1 MEMPLK
7 KVNLMHK
14 IGILSDTHNLLRES
28 VIDILRSCEVILHGG
43 DLHTRQVLK
52 QLETIAPVYAV
63 RGNADKEWAAG
74 LPQTLSVELFGIKIF
89 MIHNKKMIQEDIQD
103 KDLVIY
109 GHSHKYEKLQK
120 NGQIW
125 LNPGSCGRRR
135 FALPVTMA
143 VLTAAGDGTFKI
155 EQISLETD
163 RKTDKTVA
171 ATCPKNM
178 KNTVIYV
185 MKETDKG
192 KSVETIAKNG
202 GISKE
207 LAEQICRLYLTHPGV
222 NADGILGK
230 MGL

>member
-1 MEMPLK
+1 
-7 KVNLMHK
+7 MHK
-14 IGILSDTHNLLRES
+14 IGILSDTHNLLRKS
-28 VIDILRSCEVILHGG
+28 VMDILRSCEIILHGG
-43 DLHTRQVLK
+43 DIHARQVLK

-103 KDLVIY
+103 KDLIIY

-143 VLTAAGDGTFKI
+143 VLTAAEDGAFEI
-155 EQISLETD
+155 EQISLEAD
-163 RKTDKTVA
+163 RKTDKTPA
-171 ATCPKNM
+171 ATSPQNI

-192 KSVETIAKNG
+192 KPVETIAKNG
-202 GISKE
+202 GISQE

>member
-1 MEMPLK
+1 
-7 KVNLMHK
+7 MHK
-14 IGILSDTHNLLRES
+14 IGILSDTHNLLRKS
-28 VIDILRSCEVILHGG
+28 VIDILHSCEIILHGG
-43 DLHTRQVLK
+43 DIHTLQVLE
-52 QLETIAPVYAV
+52 QLEAVAPVYAV

-74 LPQTLSVELFGIKIF
+74 LPQTLSIELFGIKIF
-89 MIHNKKMIQEDIQD
+89 MIHNKKMIREDIQD

-109 GHSHKYEKLQK
+109 GHSHKYENLQK

-135 FALPVTMA
+135 FSLPVTMA
-143 VLTAAGDGTFKI
+143 VLTAAGDGTFQI
-155 EQISLETD
+155 EQIHLDAD
-163 RKTDKTVA
+163 RKAERPVTV
-171 ATCPKNM
+171 PKNM
-178 KNTVIYV
+178 KHIVTYV

-202 GISKE
+202 RISQE

-222 NADGILGK
+222 SADGILGK

>member
-1 MEMPLK
+1 
-7 KVNLMHK
+7 MHK

-43 DLHTRQVLK
+43 DIHSRQILE
-52 QLETIAPVYAV
+52 QLEAIAPVYAV
-63 RGNADKEWAAG
+63 RGNADKEWAAD
-74 LPQTLSVELFGIKIF
+74 LPQTLSMELFGIKIF

-103 KDLVIY
+103 RDLIIY
-109 GHSHKYEKLQK
+109 GHSHKYERLQK

-135 FALPVTMA
+135 FSLPVTMA
-143 VLTAAGDGTFKI
+143 VLTASGDGTFQI
-155 EQISLETD
+155 EQISLKTD
-163 RKTDKTVA
+163 RKSDKPVTV
-171 ATCPKNM
+171 TSPTNM
-178 KNTVIYV
+178 KQTVIYV

-202 GISKE
+202 GIRQE

-222 NADGILGK
+222 SADGILGK

>member
-1 MEMPLK
+1 
-7 KVNLMHK
+7 MHK

-28 VIDILRSCEVILHGG
+28 VMDILRSCEIILHGG
-43 DLHTRQVLK
+43 DIHARQVLK

-103 KDLVIY
+103 KDLIIY

-143 VLTAAGDGTFKI
+143 VLTAAEDGAFEI
-155 EQISLETD
+155 EQISLEAD
-163 RKTDKTVA
+163 RKTDKTPA
-171 ATCPKNM
+171 ATSPKNI

-192 KSVETIAKNG
+192 KPVETIAKNG
-202 GISKE
+202 GISQE